1 MDLLDLDALLPEP
14 VRVRYRGREY
24 EVRRDIS
31 TQRAIDLTKLLV
43 RIELA
48 SRSLENPDDADE
60 MLKQLERL
68 PREAAALMTDD
79 PAEQERL
86 AADMPLDVAKTIV
99 GLVLEAQRGGNGAA
113 SPPKAAKGK
122 GKK

>member
-1 MDLLDLDALLPEP
+1 MDLLDLDALRPEP

-24 EVRRDIS
+24 DVRRDIP
-31 TQRAIDLTKLLV
+31 TQRAIDLAKLLV
-43 RIELA
+43 RIDRA
-48 SRSLENPDDADE
+48 SRSADPDDADE
-60 MLKQLERL
+60 MLTLLERL
-68 PREAAALMTDD
+68 PREAASLMTDD

-86 AADMPLDVAKTIV
+86 AADMSLDVAKTLIN
-99 GLVLEAQRGGNGAA
+99 LVLEAQRKGNEAA